1 MGQVAEAQYPGNMLR
16 SLIAGLLLS
25 ASLCTA
31 EVHTLTMRQAVEL
44 AVKQSPEVV
53 LARLDEQRARE
64 QVRIAK
70 DPFTPKVYGGSGLA
84 YTNGYPTSIEGSAP
98 SIFEARTSMSLFNR
112 PQSYQLASTRESL
125 RGASLDAQAKS
136 DDVAYK
142 TASLFL
148 DAKQAART
156 RESVEREISSL
167 ERVNEA
173 TRTRVNEGREIPLEG
188 KRAEFNL
195 ASARQR
201 AQVAAA
207 NQEYAE
213 GSLALVLGYPVG
225 DRVRAADDDSG
236 QLNMPDTEQAAVQ
249 QALQNSR
256 EIKRLQAQLQ
266 SRMLD
271 LRGYKSARLPVVDLV
286 AQYSLLAKH
295 NYEQFFNKFQRNNG
309 ELGVSVTV
317 PLLVGSAAGAYV
329 SQAEIDISKMRA
341 QVAEAEKRISVDAA
355 KGYQD
360 VKLAESG
367 RDVAKLDLDLAREQV
382 TVLLAQQDEGR
393 VSQAQVD
400 QSRMM
405 EQEKWI
411 AYYDAVNT
419 IEKAKLGLLRQT
431 GSIMAALR

>member
-1 MGQVAEAQYPGNMLR
+1 MLR
-16 SLIAGLLLS
+16 LLIAGFVTA
-25 ASLCTA
+25 ASLCAA
-31 EVHTLTMRQAVEL
+31 EVHTLTMRQAIEL
-44 AVKQSPEVV
+44 ALKQSPEVV
-53 LARLDEQRARE
+53 LARLDEQRARQ

-112 PQSYQLASTRESL
+112 QQSYQLASTRESL

-142 TASLFL
+142 TATLFL
-148 DAKQAART
+148 DAKQATRT
-156 RESVEREISSL
+156 RGSVEREIASL
-167 ERVNEA
+167 ERVSEA
-173 TRTRVNEGREIPLEG
+173 IRTRVSEGREIPLEA
-188 KRAEFNL
+188 KRADFNL

-201 AQVAAA
+201 ALVAAA

-236 QLNMPDTEQAAVQ
+236 QLTIPESEQATVQ

-271 LRGYKSARLPVVDLV
+271 VRGYKSARLPVVDLV

-295 NYEQFFNKFQRNNG
+295 NYVQFFNKFQRNNT
-309 ELGVSVTV
+309 ELGVSVTL
-317 PLLVGSAAGAYV
+317 PLLVGSAAGGYL

-367 RDVAKLDLDLAREQV
+367 RDVAKMDLDLTRDNV

-400 QSRMM
+400 QARMV

-419 IEKAKLGLLRQT
+419 IEKAKLSLLRET
-431 GSIMAALR
+431 GSILAALR